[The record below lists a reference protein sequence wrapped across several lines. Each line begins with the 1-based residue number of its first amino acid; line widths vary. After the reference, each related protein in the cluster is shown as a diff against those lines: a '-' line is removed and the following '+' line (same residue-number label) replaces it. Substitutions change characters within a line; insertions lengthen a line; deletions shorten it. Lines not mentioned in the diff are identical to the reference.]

1 MENITFCLN
10 IRENKNRILSNMFII
25 IIIVSLPFLYAIYSS
40 ENINIE
46 FKKILLIIF
55 GVAVLMALYERFHLI
70 FSLDSILVT
79 DIGFILK
86 KSDFMFE
93 YKYSEIKFIVK
104 SGIDSKK
111 IISFYNSKTSRLLFT
126 LDEKDIEE
134 GKITDFIDVISKYTI
149 LDSEMLS
156 NTTYGEVLE
165 LAKDNNA
172 SVCNNNYVFKKTF
185 YNSYWFFSIIFMIIL
200 SLLVFILIKI

>member
-1 MENITFCLN
+1 MKNITFCLN
-10 IRENKNRILSNMFII
+10 IRENKNRILSNIFI

-55 GVAVLMALYERFHLI
+55 GVAVLVALYERFHLI

-104 SGIDSKK
+104 SGIDGKK

-134 GKITDFIDVISKYTI
+134 GKITDFIDAISKYTI

-165 LAKDNNA
+165 LTKDNNV

-185 YNSYWFFSIIFMIIL
+185 YNSYWFFVIIFIIIL